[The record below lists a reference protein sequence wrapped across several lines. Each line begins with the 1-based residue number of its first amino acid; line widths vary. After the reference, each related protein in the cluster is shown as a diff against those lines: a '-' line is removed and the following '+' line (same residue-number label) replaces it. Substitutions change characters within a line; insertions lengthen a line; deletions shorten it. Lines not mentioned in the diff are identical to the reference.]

1 MKKRYL
7 KPELHIN
14 LVEMRD
20 VLLQMTSSSVGD
32 EVVEGDDG
40 FGSKDRGDFE
50 GEGDSGWGAL
60 W

>member
-20 VLLQMTSSSVGD
+20 VLLQSTSSSVSD
-32 EVVEGDDG
+32 EVVEGDG